1 MVTLPWII
9 WVSSHCQHL
18 HLLSPHQSSRAP
30 SLAAW
35 RQSHPQNWCFPLKMA
50 HSSYLLQ
57 LPSAVC
63 RHHHPREATQLPRHT
78 QSSPPQAHTP
88 RTHECNFAPLFSR
101 AIQHNSLSL
110 PSTHGLLFPAAP
122 FLYCPIITFPCP
134 GGVSIISL
142 SWSVFSDVTYYD
154 SVWTQVLLTVLF
166 THLKLVLIMP
176 KKDWVSF
183 FTLFSSQKGPKGEIN
198 CREDGRG
205 VQKRPKKMESWE
217 RERAQLPGRVRTT
230 GIIWA

>member
-1 MVTLPWII
+1 MWKCFVGYHVLGKHKVLLVLDSMVTLPWII

-122 FLYCPIITFPCP
+122 FSVLPHNNVPMSWRRQYNFSFMISVLRCNLLWLSMNSSTSNGVIYTFEI
-134 GGVSIISL
+134 GVDNAEKGL
-142 SWSVFSDVTYYD
+142 S
-154 SVWTQVLLTVLF
+154 
-166 THLKLVLIMP
+166 
-176 KKDWVSF
+176 
-183 FTLFSSQKGPKGEIN
+183 
-198 CREDGRG
+198 
-205 VQKRPKKMESWE
+205 
-217 RERAQLPGRVRTT
+217 
-230 GIIWA
+230 